1 MCGEKD
7 RTGFTLLEV
16 LVALAVF
23 SLAALALLRVQGVS
37 LTGLGRLDE
46 RVLATIEVENLAVA
60 ARLTVPAPAYGE
72 SRGETVNGGRR
83 WLWRQMVERTPDA
96 GLQRIT
102 IELMSES
109 GQKLAEVLVVRAA
122 S

>member
-1 MCGEKD
+1 MGGRKD

-46 RVLATIEVENLAVA
+46 RVLATIEAENLAVA
-60 ARLTVPAPAYGE
+60 ARLAVPAPAYGE

-83 WLWRQMVERTPDA
+83 WLWRQQVERTPDA

-102 IELMSES
+102 IELMSEG
-109 GQKLAEVLVVRAA
+109 GQKLAEVLVVRVA